1 MKLDNENDCI
11 KWVRLHITIMIK
23 PTRKAKKILIYTF
36 TSANAF
42 NVVTK
47 RLGEELYKQLNSK

>member
-1 MKLDNENDCI
+1 MKTQEDCI

-47 RLGEELYKQLNSK
+47 RLGEELYKQLNS